1 MANNLLDLL
10 LLAVMLIS
18 GFIGAARGLLRVA
31 IGAACCV
38 AATLVTMLWTL
49 VYPLTQTDFGSEIF
63 FGYIPGAVFLAALI
77 AFLILAARTTRIVLN
92 SRISTVDRT
101 LGFAFGLFRGFLI
114 VVVAFQFLIWL
125 VPDSS
130 QPEWVRSA
138 KSRVVLI
145 DTGNRLVSMLPEK
158 DEADL
163 TAPLRSVVGLIV
175 DAVILSFAIDF
186 LAAPRWNRL
195 LASRH
200 DRSPREITTNTLEP
214 GRNLLFRTA
223 SFRDSRPVRWFYAIN
238 GSHAGPI
245 AEDDVRE
252 LLRRGSINQ
261 DTLVWNETF
270 GQSWKRLCDTE
281 ISGGILQP
289 PPLPRAFDGDG
300 TG

>member
-10 LLAVMLIS
+10 LLVVIMIS
-18 GFIGAARGLLRVA
+18 GFVGAARGLLRVA
-31 IGAACCV
+31 VGAACCV
-38 AATLVTMLWTL
+38 AATLVTMLWTV

-63 FGYIPGAVFLAALI
+63 FGYIPGVVFLAALI

-92 SRISTVDRT
+92 SRISPVDRT

-114 VVVAFQFLIWL
+114 VVVAFQFFIWL

-130 QPEWVRSA
+130 QPEWVRTA

-145 DTGNRLVSMLPEK
+145 GTGNWLISMLPEK

-163 TAPLRSVVGLIV
+163 TAPLWSVVGLIV

-186 LAAPRWNRL
+186 LAAPRWNLL

-200 DRSPREITTNTLEP
+200 DRSPREIATNTFP
-214 GRNLLFRTA
+214 LFRAA
-223 SFRDSRPVRWFYAIN
+223 SFRDPGAVRWFYATN
-238 GSHAGPI
+238 GGHAGPI
-245 AEDDVRE
+245 AQDDVRE

-270 GQSWKRLCDTE
+270 GQSWKRLRDTE

-289 PPLPRAFDGDG
+289 PPLPRTCDG